1 MLTPARRVAGFVI
14 SFIFNNGKLSLKTDV
29 FVDIYQQIYIIFYT
43 LIKMIYYSVC
53 IWFIIVIFIITIF
66 ITFVSISNCI
76 EYKKVINSNGN
87 EDISSERANFLFIV
101 NIIESIISIIL
112 FFWRVYIWI
121 YSRKKKIEK

>member
-1 MLTPARRVAGFVI
+1 
-14 SFIFNNGKLSLKTDV
+14 
-29 FVDIYQQIYIIFYT
+29 
-43 LIKMIYYSVC
+43 MIYYSVC